1 VVSDS
6 LLPCGGGLGGGAA
19 MYHDLA
25 RELRK
30 SMTDAERRLWS
41 HLRHRQIGRARFRR
55 QAPIGPYI
63 ADFVCFERR
72 LIIELD
78 GGQHAAHAEEDLRRT
93 DWLNSQGYRVIRFW
107 NHQMFEDEDAVLEA
121 ICMALN
127 PPPQPSPTRGEGA
140 IRLDP
145 A

>member
-1 VVSDS
+1 
-6 LLPCGGGLGGGAA
+6 

-30 SMTDAERRLWS
+30 NMTDAERRLWH
-41 HLRHRQIGRARFRR
+41 HLRHRQIGRDRFRR

-63 ADFVCFERR
+63 VDFACFEKR

-78 GGQHAAHAEEDLRRT
+78 GGQHAVRVEEDIRRT
-93 DWLNSQGYRVIRFW
+93 DWLNSQGFRVIRFW
-107 NHQMFEDEDAVLEA
+107 NNQVFENGEAMLEA
-121 ICMALN
+121 ICVALN
-127 PPPQPSPTRGEGA
+127 PPPHPSPPRGEGV
-140 IRLDP
+140 ITLDS